1 MTKGADLQ
9 IVEGYLPG
17 AVAAITAHHI
27 NYYTREWGFGL
38 PFETKVATECATFF
52 NRYDDRVDR
61 AWLVIRDDTIEG
73 SLILDHDK
81 AGEAYDGLHLRW
93 FIMSDRLR
101 GSGAG
106 RVLMK
111 RAVEFADETAGG
123 KLWLTT
129 FRGLGAARQLYED
142 FGFHLAGEV
151 EGETWG
157 RTVHEQLW
165 VRSPHP

>member
-1 MTKGADLQ
+1 MGSDFQ

-27 NYYTREWGFGL
+27 DYYAREWGFGL
-38 PFETKVATECATFF
+38 PFETGVASECAAFF
-52 NRYDDRVDR
+52 QRYDARFDR
-61 AWLVIRDDTIEG
+61 AWLVIRDDKIEG
-73 SLILDHDK
+73 SLILDHDG
-81 AGEAYDGLHLRW
+81 AGEIHDGLHLRW

-101 GSGAG
+101 GSGSG
-106 RVLMK
+106 RELMK
-111 RAVEFADETAGG
+111 RAVDFAGETADG

-129 FRGLGAARQLYED
+129 FRGLGAARRLYED
-142 FGFHLAGEV
+142 FGFQLASEV

-165 VRSPHP
+165 IRSPDP

>member
-1 MTKGADLQ
+1 MGADIQ

-27 NYYTREWGFGL
+27 VYYAREWDFGL
-38 PFETKVATECATFF
+38 PFETRVATECAAFF
-52 NRYDDRVDR
+52 QRYDDGLDR
-61 AWLVIRDDTIEG
+61 AWLVIRDDKIEG

-81 AGEAYDGLHLRW
+81 AGETHDGLHLRW
-93 FIMSDRLR
+93 FIMSDRMR
-101 GSGAG
+101 GSGSG
-106 RVLMK
+106 RALMQ

-129 FRGLGAARQLYED
+129 FRGLGVARQLYED

-157 RTVHEQLW
+157 RIVHEQLW